1 MTVRV
6 GGESLAGVV
15 AVRILVCTTMENDR
29 VMFKM
34 CNVWMT
40 VVFLLLPLLSRDTR
54 RTRVFIDLLPH
65 LEGQHWQ
72 KHTGR
77 CQ

>member
-34 CNVWMT
+34 WNVWMT
-40 VVFLLLPLLSRDTR
+40 VVFPLPLLSRDTR
-54 RTRVFIDLLPH
+54 
-65 LEGQHWQ
+65 
-72 KHTGR
+72 
-77 CQ
+77 